1 MVHPMLPAMRV
12 HLPVQRSSCN
22 DTTHI
27 LRTVIMLVQGGFKV
41 VSQDSS
47 RVLPQA
53 GAGQGEP
60 SPSTSAST
68 PPPAAA
74 QESGPNR
81 ACQTVSV
88 QDSDVFLSFV
98 ESEAAPQ
105 AAALA
110 SALRERGLT
119 VGTSTGEP
127 LAGRLSV
134 MMARVLVVLATGG

>member
-27 LRTVIMLVQGGFKV
+27 LRTMTMLVQGGFKV

-47 RVLPQA
+47 RALPQA

-68 PPPAAA
+68 PPP
-74 QESGPNR
+74 ESGTSR
-81 ACQTVSV
+81 ACQTESV
-88 QDSDVFLSFV
+88 QDSNVFLSFV